1 MVPRHGRHRRAKASQ
16 TQLAQP
22 LLTLVWSV
30 SLLGERLS
38 PLAPVTALIVLG
50 CIAASRRART

>member
-1 MVPRHGRHRRAKASQ
+1 MGFRP
-16 TQLAQP
+16 TLADGY
-22 LLTLVWSV
+22 LLAAVLVWSV

-50 CIAASRRART
+50 CIAATQRART